1 MRRAEASLPGVLSW
15 AAAVAA
21 GCMQRVE
28 SDDSRACRI
37 REAQE
42 KYAGLKGVDI
52 FIPAGDC
59 HAKAGSAVAT
69 RRGRAPV
76 LIFVTGRGRAAAARV
91 RSGLLIADRDPGGP
105 MTALTR

>member
-37 REAQE
+37 REAPE
-42 KYAGLKGVDI
+42 NAAGLKGVDMV
-52 FIPAGDC
+52 IPADDC
-59 HAKAGSAVAT
+59 NAKAGSAVTT

-91 RSGLLIADRDPGGP
+91 GSGLGIADHDPGGP
-105 MTALTR
+105 MSALTR